1 MYNVLMDRNS
11 GDLDEA
17 TNALL
22 VDYQQLFSRFPNQ
35 KRRPTL
41 DSSDRASI
49 LIFVMF

>member
-1 MYNVLMDRNS
+1 MDRDP

-22 VDYQQLFSRFPNQ
+22 VDYQQLSSRLPDQ
-35 KRRPTL
+35 KGGPTL

-49 LIFVMF
+49 LISVVF